1 MSSIAC
7 LTTQKLD
14 CDACNMM
21 PRAGTKDRS
30 CGVGSSKGLRE
41 FRRLVLRGAAVAEI
55 QWAAPIERANRRK
68 AIGGYLWDRQIES
81 ASASASVSIFQYF
94 KTAFAASL
102 PIQAAFC
109 PEA

>member
-1 MSSIAC
+1 M
-7 LTTQKLD
+7 
-14 CDACNMM
+14 
-21 PRAGTKDRS
+21 
-30 CGVGSSKGLRE
+30 RE

-55 QWAAPIERANRRK
+55 QWAAPVERANRRK